1 MAEQSLWYAEN
12 IDIETILLS
21 NKSAEAEFTARKTK
35 YKKGDYIYLPNE
47 NSDTIYFIFSGKI
60 KIGNYRDSE
69 KEVITAILQRGDV
82 FGEVAMIT
90 ESKRKDFAQATIDSE
105 ISVFRLDDFKKLVS
119 DDAAIGLLF
128 MKIMGNRVMEMEDR
142 LESLVFKDSKTRII
156 EFLLLSIHK
165 NGQRIGYEWVL
176 RNFITHQDIA
186 NLTATSRQTVTMVL
200 NELRNQNL
208 IQFDRKRLLVRDLDK
223 LKSLVIKPA

>member
-12 IDIETILLS
+12 IDLETTLKT
-21 NKSAEAEFTARKTK
+21 NKSVEAEFTARKVK
-35 YKKGDYIYLPNE
+35 FKKGDYIYLPEE

-60 KIGNYRDSE
+60 KIGNYKDSD
-69 KEVITAILQRGDV
+69 KEVITAMLQKGDV
-82 FGEVAMIT
+82 FGEVSIIT
-90 ESKRKDFAQATIDSE
+90 DDKRKDFAQAAIESE
-105 ISVFRLDDFKKLVS
+105 VSVFKQEDFKKLMS
-119 DDAAIGLLF
+119 ENASLGLLF

-200 NELRNQNL
+200 NDLRNQNI
-208 IQFDRKRLLVRDLDK
+208 IQFDRKRLLVRDLEK
-223 LKSLVIKPA
+223 LKSLINS

>member
-12 IDIETILLS
+12 IDLETTLKT
-21 NKSAEAEFTARKTK
+21 NKSVEAEFTARKVK
-35 YKKGDYIYLPNE
+35 FKKGDYIYLPEE

-60 KIGNYRDSE
+60 KIGNYKVSD
-69 KEVITAILQRGDV
+69 KEVITAMLQKGDV
-82 FGEVAMIT
+82 FGEVSIIT
-90 ESKRKDFAQATIDSE
+90 DDRRKDFAQAAIDSE
-105 ISVFRLDDFKKLVS
+105 VSVFKQEDFKKLMS
-119 DDAAIGLLF
+119 DNASLGLLF

-200 NELRNQNL
+200 NDLRNQNI
-208 IQFDRKRLLVRDLDK
+208 IQFDRKRLLVRDLEK
-223 LKSLVIKPA
+223 LKSLINSPS

>member
-12 IDIETILLS
+12 IDLETTLKT
-21 NKSAEAEFTARKTK
+21 NKSVEAEFTARKVK
-35 YKKGDYIYLPNE
+35 FKKGDYIYLPEE

-60 KIGNYRDSE
+60 KIGNYKDSD
-69 KEVITAILQRGDV
+69 KEVITAMLQKGDV
-82 FGEVAMIT
+82 FGEVSIIT
-90 ESKRKDFAQATIDSE
+90 DDKRKDFAQAAIDSE
-105 ISVFRLDDFKKLVS
+105 VSVFKQEDFKKLMS
-119 DDAAIGLLF
+119 ENASLGLLF

-200 NELRNQNL
+200 NDLRNQNI
-208 IQFDRKRLLVRDLDK
+208 IQFDRKRLLVRDLEK
-223 LKSLVIKPA
+223 LKSLINSPS

>member
-12 IDIETILLS
+12 IDLETTLKT
-21 NKSAEAEFTARKTK
+21 NKSVEAEFTARKVIF
-35 YKKGDYIYLPNE
+35 KKGDYVYLPEE

-60 KIGNYRDSE
+60 KIGNYKDSD
-69 KEVITAILQRGDV
+69 KEVITAMLQKGDV
-82 FGEVAMIT
+82 FGEVSIIT
-90 ESKRKDFAQATIDSE
+90 DDKRKDFAQAALESE
-105 ISVFRLDDFKKLVS
+105 VSVFKQEEFKKLMS
-119 DDAAIGLLF
+119 ENASLGLLF

-200 NELRNQNL
+200 NELRNQNI
-208 IQFDRKRLLVRDLDK
+208 IQFDRKRLLVRDLEK
-223 LKSLVIKPA
+223 LKSLINSPS

>member
-12 IDIETILLS
+12 IDLETTLKT
-21 NKSAEAEFTARKTK
+21 NKSVEAEFTARKVK
-35 YKKGDYIYLPNE
+35 FKKGDYIYLPEE

-60 KIGNYRDSE
+60 KIGNYKDSD
-69 KEVITAILQRGDV
+69 KEVITAMLQKGDV
-82 FGEVAMIT
+82 FGEVSIIT
-90 ESKRKDFAQATIDSE
+90 DDRRKDFAQAAIDSE
-105 ISVFRLDDFKKLVS
+105 VSVFKQEDFKKLMS
-119 DDAAIGLLF
+119 DNASLGLLF

-200 NELRNQNL
+200 NDLRNQNI
-208 IQFDRKRLLVRDLDK
+208 IQFDRKRLLVRDLEK
-223 LKSLVIKPA
+223 LKSLINSPS